1 MQGHREKT
9 ECIELCTNGENPGKS
24 IEGQVEKHFNHQ
36 SSRRDGE
43 GKLAKWGHFLCKTRQ
58 NNK

>member
-9 ECIELCTNGENPGKS
+9 ETECIELCMNGENPGKS

-43 GKLAKWGHFLCKTRQ
+43 GKLAK
-58 NNK
+58 